1 MDFRALRWFWMSK
14 FSSHT
19 FLKKQTSDDHSSVDC
34 CILRLHQGLSARSQ
48 VHRHPGE
55 TLLEP
60 LVLLFWDPKYMII
73 YVYCLAD
80 IDDDDD
86 DEMMATMVRIID

>member
-1 MDFRALRWFWMSK
+1 MSK

-60 LVLLFWDPKYMII
+60 LVLLFWDPKYII
-73 YVYCLAD
+73 VYVYCLAD
-80 IDDDDD
+80 DDDADDAAADDDD
-86 DEMMATMVRIID
+86 DEMMAIMIRIID